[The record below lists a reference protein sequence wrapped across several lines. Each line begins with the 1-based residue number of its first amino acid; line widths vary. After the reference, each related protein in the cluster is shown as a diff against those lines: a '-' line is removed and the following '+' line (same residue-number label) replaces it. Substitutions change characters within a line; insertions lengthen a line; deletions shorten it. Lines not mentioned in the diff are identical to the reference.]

1 MRNAAQ
7 RQCGLDGRRGNWVC
21 QTADPAGQCVRLVV
35 GVDFPFHRV
44 MGLSGWLRAPVVLA
58 AAACF
63 ALLQLVPENSRAEA
77 VLCER
82 TDVPTLKVRGEPV
95 PGRVWCV
102 VPSLSDRKL
111 DVAGD
116 DVSGIACVND
126 HLCIAVSDENRF
138 AEVVRLDRDGFV
150 VRPERFV
157 YLEDTTTTNKGND
170 KKSLKELD
178 VEAAA
183 AVGNTIVLIGSH
195 GRSRNGRTQPERF
208 AVYTVTLTEPALSAW
223 PEKRSAD
230 ESERKVAKG
239 VNRLGLSETPL
250 EEGLIAQLI
259 AQAETGKSKP
269 MHAAWDQCLQDNG
282 LNVEG
287 LAASKDRVLIG
298 LRGPVIK
305 DMSFVLAADL
315 NAFLNGRAEGAT
327 IYPLPVTEGSGIRAI
342 EPIGDGFLVLTG
354 TSQPK
359 KAEDGEC
366 AAMKQQGRVRPALYF
381 WGGPDDPDNVV
392 PIALFSKKN
401 IKPEALKLLAHD
413 VKKKQMELLVFFD
426 DMPNGAPVSYR
437 IPFGG

>member
-1 MRNAAQ
+1 M
-7 RQCGLDGRRGNWVC
+7 G
-21 QTADPAGQCVRLVV
+21 V
-35 GVDFPFHRV
+35 GFPFRRID
-44 MGLSGWLRAPVVLA
+44 GFGGRLRAWFPVAL

-63 ALLQLVPENSRAEA
+63 VSLQIVPENSRAEA

-82 TDVPTLKVRGEPV
+82 TDVPTLKARGEPV

-102 VPSLSDRKL
+102 VPSLSDREL
-111 DVAGD
+111 NAAGE
-116 DVSGIACVND
+116 DVSGIACVTD
-126 HLCIAVSDENRF
+126 DLCMAVSDENRF

-150 VRPERFV
+150 VKPERFV
-157 YLEDTTTTNKGND
+157 YLEDTATTKKGND
-170 KKSLKELD
+170 RKALKELD

-183 AVGNTIVLIGSH
+183 AVGNTVVLIGSH

-208 AVYTVTLTEPALSAW
+208 SVYAVTLTEPALSAW

-230 ESERKVAKG
+230 EAERKAAKG
-239 VNRLGLSETPL
+239 VKRLGETETPL
-250 EEGLIAQLI
+250 DDGLIAQLI
-259 AQAETGKSKP
+259 EQAETGKSKP

-282 LNVEG
+282 FNIEG
-287 LAASKDRVLIG
+287 LAASKDRILIG

-305 DMSFVLAADL
+305 DTSFVLAGNL
-315 NAFLNGRAEGAT
+315 NAFLQGRAEDAT

-366 AAMKQQGRVRPALYF
+366 AAMKQQGRVRPAIYF
-381 WGGPDDPDNVV
+381 WGGPDDPDNIV
-392 PIALFSKKN
+392 PIALFSTKT
-401 IKPEALKLLAHD
+401 IKPESLKLLSHD
-413 VKKKQMELLVFFD
+413 EKKKQMELLVFFD
-426 DMPNGAPVSYR
+426 DMPSGAPVSYR

>member
-1 MRNAAQ
+1 M
-7 RQCGLDGRRGNWVC
+7 G
-21 QTADPAGQCVRLVV
+21 V
-35 GVDFPFHRV
+35 GFPFRRID
-44 MGLSGWLRAPVVLA
+44 GFGGRLRAWFPVAL

-63 ALLQLVPENSRAEA
+63 VSLQIVPENSRAEA

-82 TDVPTLKVRGEPV
+82 TDVPTLKARGEPV

-102 VPSLSDRKL
+102 VPSLSDREL
-111 DVAGD
+111 NAAGE
-116 DVSGIACVND
+116 DVSGIACVTD
-126 HLCIAVSDENRF
+126 DLCMAVSDENRF

-150 VRPERFV
+150 VKPERFV
-157 YLEDTTTTNKGND
+157 YLEDTATTKKGND
-170 KKSLKELD
+170 RKALKELD

-183 AVGNTIVLIGSH
+183 AVGNTVVLIGSH

-208 AVYTVTLTEPALSAW
+208 SVYAVTLTEPALSAW

-230 ESERKVAKG
+230 ETERKAAKG
-239 VNRLGLSETPL
+239 VKRLGETETPL
-250 EEGLIAQLI
+250 DDGLIAQLI
-259 AQAETGKSKP
+259 EQAETGKSKP

-282 LNVEG
+282 FNIEG
-287 LAASKDRVLIG
+287 LAASKDRILIG

-305 DMSFVLAADL
+305 DTSFVLAGNL
-315 NAFLNGRAEGAT
+315 NAFLQGRAEDAT

-366 AAMKQQGRVRPALYF
+366 AAMKQQGRVRPAIYF
-381 WGGPDDPDNVV
+381 WGGPDDPDNIV
-392 PIALFSKKN
+392 PIALFSTKT
-401 IKPEALKLLAHD
+401 IKPESLKLLSHD
-413 VKKKQMELLVFFD
+413 EKKKQMELLVFFD
-426 DMPNGAPVSYR
+426 DMPSGAPVSYR